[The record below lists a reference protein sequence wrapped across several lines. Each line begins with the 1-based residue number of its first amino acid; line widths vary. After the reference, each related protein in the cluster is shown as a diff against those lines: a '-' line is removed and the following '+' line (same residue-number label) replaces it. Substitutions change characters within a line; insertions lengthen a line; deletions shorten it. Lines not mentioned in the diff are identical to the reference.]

1 MPSVILRNLSPEA
14 VGQMLRADL
23 AHATEE
29 PPSAIDTFDF
39 HGCGCGVGAIVG
51 RPPWERHNG
60 GDELLLVL
68 SGSSRLTVL
77 LPDGPFSETLQPG
90 ALAVVPRGTWHSND
104 APDGVTMLYLTP
116 SEGNEHSWEDPTV

>member
-1 MPSVILRNLSPEA
+1 VIRRDLSPEA

-23 AHATEE
+23 AQATEE
-29 PPSAIDTFDF
+29 PPSAIEKFDF

-77 LPDGPFSETLQPG
+77 LPDGPFSELLQRG

-104 APDGVTMLYLTP
+104 APGGVTMLYMTP
-116 SEGNEHSWEDPTV
+116 LEGNEHSWEDPTT

>member
-1 MPSVILRNLSPEA
+1 MRVYDLSPDE
-14 VGQMLRADL
+14 VRQMLRVDL
-23 AHATEE
+23 SGATEE
-29 PPSAIDTFDF
+29 PASPIGSFEF
-39 HGCGCGVGAIVG
+39 HGCTGGVGSFVG

-60 GDELLLVL
+60 GDELLFIL
-68 SGSSRLTVL
+68 SGSSTLTVHEPGGSVSRVL
-77 LPDGPFSETLQPG
+77 GVG